1 MAKRERTFNFIIR
14 NILVLF
20 LMTVFITGCG
30 DISDGEYAASV
41 VMSGGSGRAYIESPC
56 KVTVEAGKITA
67 KIVWSSPNYDYMVV
81 DGATYYPVNSEGNST
96 FLIPVVLDKE
106 MVVSADTVAMS
117 KPHLIEYT
125 LTFSIIKEEKEG
137 NDQTFQINNDEVSSE
152 FEETKTAGNDGFEE
166 ILIAPE
172 IPGLSYIGTDQ
183 NSYAKCY
190 AIHRYSE
197 DYVLI
202 SVYDG
207 RKYLI
212 IPEGGKAPDNID
224 EDIKL
229 MQKPFD
235 SIYLA
240 ASGSMCHFDSI
251 GAIPNVVL
259 SGLEKEKWYI
269 EAVQKAMEAGTLEYG
284 GKYSAPDYEKIIDKD
299 INLVIEN
306 TMILHTPKVLE
317 KLESLGIPVFIDRSN
332 YEEDPL
338 GRCEWIKIYGL
349 LTDKENEAGMAFGEQ
364 KSLIDNLEKFEN
376 SDNKVIVFS
385 INANHMVYVKKKSD
399 YFSKMIEMAGGS
411 YISNDKLEQEGS
423 STQSAVTMEAFY
435 DYASEADILIYNA
448 TIENAPNSLAE
459 LVETEA
465 LFADFKAV
473 KEGNVWYTDKSMYQF
488 ADETGTIIEELNRIF
503 TGKEEETSFF
513 HKLR

>member
-1 MAKRERTFNFIIR
+1 M
-14 NILVLF
+14 
-20 LMTVFITGCG
+20 
-30 DISDGEYAASV
+30 
-41 VMSGGSGRAYIESPC
+41 
-56 KVTVEAGKITA
+56 
-67 KIVWSSPNYDYMVV
+67 
-81 DGATYYPVNSEGNST
+81 
-96 FLIPVVLDKE
+96 
-106 MVVSADTVAMS
+106 
-117 KPHLIEYT
+117 
-125 LTFSIIKEEKEG
+125 
-137 NDQTFQINNDEVSSE
+137 
-152 FEETKTAGNDGFEE
+152 
-166 ILIAPE
+166 
-172 IPGLSYIGTDQ
+172 
-183 NSYAKCY
+183 
-190 AIHRYSE
+190 
-197 DYVLI
+197 
-202 SVYDG
+202 
-207 RKYLI
+207 YLI
-212 IPEGGKAPDNID
+212 IPEGKNAPVGISK
-224 EDIKL
+224 DIRL

-240 ASGSMCHFDSI
+240 ASGAMCHFGSI
-251 GAIPNVVL
+251 GAISNVVL

-269 EAVQKAMEAGTLEYG
+269 EAAQKAMEAGSLEYG

-349 LTDKENEAGMAFGEQ
+349 LTDKENEAGMAFDEQ

-411 YISNDKLEQEGS
+411 YVSNDKLEQEGS

-448 TIENAPNSLAE
+448 TIENAPKSLAE
-459 LVETEA
+459 LVETDA

-488 ADETGTIIEELNRIF
+488 ADETGTIIEELNRIL